1 MAHLL
6 FSILIRSTAV
16 YQFKEN
22 IEKNVVFLK
31 LANCVQFCELS
42 RLMLTFHWM
51 LDSITL
57 LPIGCWFINNCDR
70 HSQI

>member
-16 YQFKEN
+16 YQLKKD

-31 LANCVQFCELS
+31 NTILSCIASDAHISLDVGFHYLAS
-42 RLMLTFHWM
+42 YW
-51 LDSITL
+51 L
-57 LPIGCWFINNCDR
+57 LVY
-70 HSQI
+70 